1 MLKLLLVLVGACLV
15 TGDDQGAL
23 EALSDN
29 VRSNQYLFVSLI
41 CPAHAQYSPRI

>member
-1 MLKLLLVLVGACLV
+1 MLKLELVLLGACLV

-29 VRSNQYLFVSLI
+29 VRSIEYPAISLI
-41 CPAHAQYSPRI
+41 YPAHVQHSPRI